1 MVTHMPS
8 SLLEALRRLAPGTE
22 LRNAIERIIQH
33 GSGALIVLGD
43 GPSVDAVCTGGFFLK
58 GDTYFSEQR
67 LAELAKMDGAVVLDG
82 SAERILRANVH
93 LIPDATIPTQETG
106 TRHRTAERMAVQT
119 GAPIISVSEG
129 RKIALVFTAEGR
141 HELESPVTVL
151 PRANQLV
158 QNLDRFRRR
167 LDLAEELLTRQEVKG
182 TVTYRSAVA
191 IIQRAEIIHR
201 LGSEVDDLTVALG
214 EEGTLIR
221 FQAADLLQGVAD
233 LAELVISDYA
243 TRHHR
248 RKTLEDLSHLSLV
261 EVHDAEQV
269 AAAFGFKEL
278 DTAAKPA
285 GFRILDGVP
294 GLPGS
299 VKEAVVAR
307 FKNLDR
313 MLSASV
319 EKLSGVEGV
328 GRSRAHQLRAYFDQL
343 QQETGMV
350 VGGQEM

>member
-8 SLLEALRRLAPGTE
+8 SLLKTLRRLAPGTE

-33 GSGALIVLGD
+33 GAGALIVLGD
-43 GPSVDAVCTGGFFLK
+43 GPEVDAVCTGGFFLR
-58 GDTYFSEQR
+58 GDTSFSEQR
-67 LAELAKMDGAVVLDG
+67 LAELAKMDGAVVVDL

-93 LIPDATIPTQETG
+93 LIPDATIPTRETG

-129 RKIALVFTAEGR
+129 RKIAVVFTAEGR

-158 QNLDRFRRR
+158 QTLDRFRRR
-167 LDLAEELLTRQEVKG
+167 LDLSEELLTRQEVKG
-182 TVTYRSAVA
+182 TVTYRSAISIV
-191 IIQRAEIIHR
+191 QRAEIIHR
-201 LGSEVDDLTVALG
+201 LGSELDDLTVALG
-214 EEGTLIR
+214 EEGTLIQ

-233 LAELVISDYA
+233 LADLVISDYA
-243 TRHHR
+243 ARRHR
-248 RKTLEDLSHLSLV
+248 TKTLEDLSHLSLV
-261 EVHDAEQV
+261 EVHDADQV
-269 AAAFGFKEL
+269 GATFGFKAL
-278 DTAAKPA
+278 DDPAKPV
-285 GFRILDGVP
+285 GYRVLDGVH

-299 VKEAVVAR
+299 VKEAVVTR

-313 MLSASV
+313 MLGASV
-319 EKLSGVEGV
+319 EQLSGVEGV
-328 GRSRAHQLRAYFDQL
+328 GRARAHQLRAYLDQL
-343 QQETGMV
+343 QQEAGMV